1 MRPKL
6 EIKTKPV
13 KVERVSPKEYLSIPR
28 SEIKTARFVPP
39 KLGSKSFGSMRVEY
53 KHLKYK
59 PVG

>member
-1 MRPKL
+1 MKPNL

-13 KVERVSPKEYLSIPR
+13 KVERVSPKEYLNIPR
-28 SEIKTARFVPP
+28 SDIKSAHFVPP
-39 KLGSKSFGSMRVEY
+39 RIGSRSFGSLRVEY

>member
-1 MRPKL
+1 MKPNL

-13 KVERVSPKEYLSIPR
+13 KVERVSPREYLSIPR

-39 KLGSKSFGSMRVEY
+39 KLGSKSFGSIRVEY

>member
-1 MRPKL
+1 MKPNL

-13 KVERVSPKEYLSIPR
+13 KVERVSPKEYLNIPR
-28 SEIKTARFVPP
+28 SDIKSAQFVPP
-39 KLGSKSFGSMRVEY
+39 RIGSRSFGSLRVEY

>member
-1 MRPKL
+1 MKTNL

-13 KVERVSPKEYLSIPR
+13 KIERVSPKEYLSIPR
-28 SEIKTARFVPP
+28 SDIKSARFVPP
-39 KLGSKSFGSMRVEY
+39 EIGSKSFGSMRVEY